1 MTPRVVAFDLSLTRT
16 GCALPDGSL
25 CSLTPPKASSSGMP
39 RLAWIRAA
47 VLDAAA
53 GCGVV
58 VLEGYSL
65 GQARGSSR
73 SHSLG
78 ELGGVVRL
86 ALYEAGLPYADV
98 APASLKRY
106 ATGRGNAGKEEVLAA
121 AIRRLGYAG
130 HDNNEAD
137 AAWLRT
143 MALDHYGQPCAA
155 IPARQREALAGVQ
168 WPEPGAGMA
177 PNPGVSAQS
186 PAQCSVTR
194 CDSTQTVSLISRG
207 AHGIG

>member
-1 MTPRVVAFDLSLTRT
+1 MTPLIAAFDLSLTRT
-16 GCALPDGSL
+16 GCALSDGSL
-25 CSLTPPKASSSGMP
+25 CSLVPPKASSSGMP
-39 RLAWIRAA
+39 RLRWIRAA
-47 VLDAAA
+47 VLDAVAS
-53 GCGVV
+53 CGVV
-58 VLEGYSL
+58 VLEGYSM

-121 AIRRLGYAG
+121 AIRRLEYAG

-137 AAWLRT
+137 AAWLRM
-143 MALDHYGQPCAA
+143 MALDHYGQPCVAV
-155 IPARQREALAGVQ
+155 PARQREALAGVP
-168 WPEPGAGMA
+168 WPVAAGGTGRKD
-177 PNPGVSAQS
+177 GVSCTALGTALS
-186 PAQCSVTR
+186 EPLR
-194 CDSTQTVSLISRG
+194 PCDNRQPHERKG
-207 AHGIG
+207 AWEP